1 MSRIDEAMA
10 RARTA
15 APEELAPPTSR
26 PTPDGGIEFPAEAE
40 EGPAKIPAAPE
51 LSVGGPRASPV
62 SSDAVVEAEGD
73 LSALPAAE
81 KLMLHNGEAT
91 SVEQYRRLAA
101 RLLMAP
107 PNATLH

>member
-15 APEELAPPTSR
+15 PPEELAPPTGR

-40 EGPAKIPAAPE
+40 EAPATMPAARE
-51 LSVGGPRASPV
+51 LSVAGPKASPV

-73 LSALPAAE
+73 ATALPGAE

-101 RLLMAP
+101 RLLMAQ
-107 PNATLH
+107 